1 MTPVL
6 QIENLTKSF
15 GSLILLSEISF
26 SISENQ
32 RVGLIARNGTGK
44 STLLKIVAGLDTPD
58 SGNVVRRNDITAGYL
73 DQNPFLDPELS
84 ILDNVFK
91 GDSEA
96 IKAINRYEQALISCD
111 KMSCKLPPN
120 LWMPQTHGIWKPR
133 RNRFLCNS
141 TLPILNKRLI
151 FFEVNKTGCFGI
163 HFNKR
168 TRFLNLR
175 RTNKPLRPEHG

>member
-73 DQNPFLDPELS
+73 DQNPF
-84 ILDNVFK
+84 
-91 GDSEA
+91 
-96 IKAINRYEQALISCD
+96 
-111 KMSCKLPPN
+111 
-120 LWMPQTHGIWKPR
+120 
-133 RNRFLCNS
+133 
-141 TLPILNKRLI
+141 
-151 FFEVNKTGCFGI
+151 
-163 HFNKR
+163 
-168 TRFLNLR
+168 
-175 RTNKPLRPEHG
+175 